1 MDFNKIRQILS
12 LVMSSLTS
20 QGLKTD
26 DFLFVCLLF
35 LFQLL
40 MVYLFFFF
48 YSGSR
53 IQPLHRLLNIV
64 IFAFHS
70 PMTVFD

>member
-26 DFLFVCLLF
+26 DFLFVCLFFLFAFLVPTFDGLFVFLF
-35 LFQLL
+35 L
-40 MVYLFFFF
+40 
-48 YSGSR
+48 
-53 IQPLHRLLNIV
+53 
-64 IFAFHS
+64 
-70 PMTVFD
+70 

>member
-35 LFQLL
+35 LIQLL

-48 YSGSR
+48 IAEVEFS
-53 IQPLHRLLNIV
+53 H
-64 IFAFHS
+64 FTAK
-70 PMTVFD
+70 

>member
-1 MDFNKIRQILS
+1 MDFNKILQILS

-35 LFQLL
+35 LIQLL

-48 YSGSR
+48 IAEVEFS
-53 IQPLHRLLNIV
+53 H
-64 IFAFHS
+64 FTA
-70 PMTVFD
+70 